1 MARSLFATYQCGKGL
16 KHWTVYRSIARCLT
30 KERTGEYEEST
41 QVRPNSD
48 SRVLARS
55 KRVRVIPS
63 RLPIR
68 SPDSLRNWRGRV
80 TDAGAFHRDAVDH
93 CFQLDAVCVGTKAS
107 CLRERSL
114 FGRRTICCCH
124 GTECRWC
131 GRLCLST
138 SAAQC
143 FRNVRANRISGA
155 RVSCL
160 HLAKR
165 CSAID
170 CAVFL
175 DYVRT
180 SRSSRHC

>member
-1 MARSLFATYQCGKGL
+1 M
-16 KHWTVYRSIARCLT
+16 
-30 KERTGEYEEST
+30 
-41 QVRPNSD
+41 
-48 SRVLARS
+48 
-55 KRVRVIPS
+55 RVIPS

-93 CFQLDAVCVGTKAS
+93 RFQLDAVCVRTKAS

-155 RVSCL
+155 RV
-160 HLAKR
+160 LAFTWRKDAQR
-165 CSAID
+165 SIVQFSWIMYGLVALADIANLSVLSPHGYLWTYERPFYGIVQRALFATWFVWCGGVGILMRRSTRD
-170 CAVFL
+170 TFL
-175 DYVRT
+175 
-180 SRSSRHC
+180 RS